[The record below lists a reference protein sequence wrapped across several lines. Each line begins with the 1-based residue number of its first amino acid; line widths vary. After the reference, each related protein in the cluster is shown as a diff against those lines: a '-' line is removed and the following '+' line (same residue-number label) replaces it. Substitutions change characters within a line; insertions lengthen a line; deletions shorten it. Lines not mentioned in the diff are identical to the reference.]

1 MMPIRNMLLLGF
13 LLGFTAYSSAANW
26 QEGDIIKVTLG
37 QLNPTQS
44 VVAHDQI
51 AYKLAHY
58 RTDSKAL
65 YADLCETAGLGQV
78 HAFTAN
84 SSPKSS
90 ASYQC
95 EQSQPTKQSL
105 KYINTVVLGPDQQ
118 LYLTDGHHTFSAFFD
133 MPDGG
138 ADLTVYV
145 QLQKI
150 YRTTE
155 PANFWQQMQ
164 QDGNTWLFDAE
175 GQPISYQA
183 LPKQL
188 GRQHL
193 QNDPYRAALFFLR
206 GSAWQKPNPAIPFV
220 EFYWAQYLRA
230 QPHLR
235 FLGYYSAAEYLQWL
249 ERINQ
254 HLASLSPDTI
264 LHGTFSA
271 KALGLKTDKDLS
283 HTLGLLC
290 KRGAAAVS
298 FGRLGLALQ
307 ERGMPVHC
315 DSKQY

>member
-1 MMPIRNMLLLGF
+1 MMPIRNLLLGF

-37 QLNPTQS
+37 QLSPTQS

-51 AYKLAHY
+51 AYSLARY
-58 RTDSKAL
+58 REDKHVL
-65 YADLCETAGLGQV
+65 FNDLCQTAGLGKV
-78 HAFTAN
+78 HAFTA
-84 SSPKSS
+84 SSS
-90 ASYQC
+90 AKLPESYQC
-95 EQSQPTKQSL
+95 ELMQPTAQS
-105 KYINTVVLGPDQQ
+105 KKHINTAVLGPNQQ

-133 MPDGG
+133 MTDGG

-150 YRTTE
+150 YRTTK

-175 GQPISYQA
+175 GQAISYQA
-183 LPKQL
+183 LPKHL

-206 GSAWQKPNPAIPFV
+206 GSAWQKPDPAIPFV

-271 KALGLKTDKDLS
+271 KALGLKTDHDMS

-290 KRGAAAVS
+290 KREATTVS